1 MVTHDDKMIV
11 EAGDSIELA
20 IFDLN
25 QHGQGVGRFNGMI
38 VFVDGALPGETVNTT
53 IVSVKKNYAVG
64 MINQLLDS
72 SPDRVDPLCP
82 LAESCGGCAVQH
94 MSYEAQLKWK
104 HEHVAGLFDRTCPAG
119 WQRNKLMPIIGMND
133 PWYYRGKVQIPFSGD
148 VNKPVAGF
156 YARRSHE
163 IIDGD
168 VCYIQHPIADVVRAV
183 VREYII
189 ENKLQPYNEKSH
201 KGTIR
206 HVVVRTGYFSGQ
218 VMVIIVTNEDELPCL
233 SELTEALQFRISKR
247 LSDGQKPPNSNT
259 EDQTE
264 RQKFILSSLWLNINQ
279 SKGNI
284 VLGDDLRLLFG
295 QEYMIE
301 EILGVKYRVS
311 PRSFFQVN
319 PHQTVVLYQE
329 VLRMADLKGTE
340 TVLDL
345 YCGTGSIS
353 LLLARE
359 AGFVRGVE
367 IVGEAIDDAWLNA
380 KSNNITNVDFI
391 ASAAEKWLPT
401 YLEDGGKADMA
412 VIDPPRK
419 GCDVDFISALCESE
433 IPVLIYVSCNPATLV
448 RDLSMLRE
456 SYEIAAVRAVD
467 MFPHSDSVECVVRME
482 KITVKSP

>member
-1 MVTHDDKMIV
+1 MVTHDDKMTV
-11 EAGDSIELA
+11 KAGNSIELE

-38 VFVDGALPGETVNTT
+38 VFVDGALPGETVNTA

-133 PWYYRGKVQIPFSGD
+133 PWYYRGKVQIPFSGEI
-148 VNKPVAGF
+148 NKPVAGF

-183 VREYII
+183 VREYITD
-189 ENKLQPYNEKSH
+189 NKLQPYNEKAH
-201 KGTIR
+201 LGTIR
-206 HVVVRTGYFSGQ
+206 HVVVRTGFFSGQ
-218 VMVIIVTNEDELPCL
+218 VMVIIVTNEEDLPCL
-233 SELTEALQFRISKR
+233 SDLTEALRFRISKWSQSNHKQ
-247 LSDGQKPPNSNT
+247 LNDNSENQV
-259 EDQTE
+259 EM
-264 RQKFILSSLWLNINQ
+264 QKFMLSSLWLNVNRRQ
-279 SKGNI
+279 GNI
-284 VLGDDLRLLFG
+284 ILSDDHRLLFG
-295 QEYMIE
+295 QEYLIE
-301 EILGVKYRVS
+301 EILGIEYRVS
-311 PRSFFQVN
+311 PQAFFQVN
-319 PHQTVVLYQE
+319 PHQTVNLYQE
-329 VLRMADLKGTE
+329 VLRMIDLKGSE

-367 IVGEAIDDAWLNA
+367 IVDKAIEDAWINA
-380 KSNNITNVDFI
+380 RSNNILNVDFV
-391 ASAAEKWLPT
+391 AAATEKWLPT
-401 YLEDGGKADMA
+401 YLAGGGKADAA

-419 GCDVDFISALCESE
+419 GCDADFICALCESE